1 MQAQHIYLSRAH
13 VLVCMLALVYNFSNE
28 WTLTGQSFGVC
39 LCYKPLG
46 FGLLDLILFSLP
58 PLWPGCRWPL
68 TMLTMYAVCRM
79 YVCMRETRDMW
90 ERERDRASEL
100 GIERVSE
107 EKERERERE
116 RESERASET
125 YWESMHLCI
134 MHIHKSLYSTNRFH
148 FVGRT
153 TNRRQNTAAL
163 HAFMNKWIIMQESSH
178 QIHNSHHP
186 CKSQQ
191 LGRKNPSSHTHTYTH
206 TQHTHTETWE
216 WPENEFYTLT
226 LLPWRH
232 QHQLRVGSYCI

>member
-13 VLVCMLALVYNFSNE
+13 VLVCMLALVYNFSTE
-28 WTLTGQSFGVC
+28 WTQTGQSFGVC

-79 YVCMRETRDMW
+79 YVCMRETEICGRGR
-90 ERERDRASEL
+90 ERESERAWDRAR
-100 GIERVSE
+100 ERR
-107 EKERERERE
+107 ERERERE
-116 RESERASET
+116 RERARARASET

-134 MHIHKSLYSTNRFH
+134 NALCISIILYIRRIVFT

-163 HAFMNKWIIMQESSH
+163 HAFMN
-178 QIHNSHHP
+178 
-186 CKSQQ
+186 
-191 LGRKNPSSHTHTYTH
+191 
-206 TQHTHTETWE
+206 
-216 WPENEFYTLT
+216 
-226 LLPWRH
+226 
-232 QHQLRVGSYCI
+232 